1 MELVK
6 YQKNN
11 SLPRTGGVCVCVCAG
26 FNLMTLGSL
35 AAPAPKNIFPV
46 FSKEEYIFG
55 TGNLQSSKSTHCSFF
70 GAAGENFWCLRCAE
84 PSTNVFF

>member
-6 YQKNN
+6 YQKNDA
-11 SLPRTGGVCVCVCAG
+11 LPRIGGGGAG
-26 FNLMTLGSL
+26 FNLMTLESL

-55 TGNLQSSKSTHCSFF
+55 TGNLQSSKSTHCLFF